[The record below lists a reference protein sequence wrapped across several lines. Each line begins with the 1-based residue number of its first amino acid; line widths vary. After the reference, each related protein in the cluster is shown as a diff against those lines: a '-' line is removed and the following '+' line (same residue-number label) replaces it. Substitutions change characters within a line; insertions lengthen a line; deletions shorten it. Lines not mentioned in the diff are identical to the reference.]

1 MSYVVRRASSSELDH
16 AARVLAAAFDDYPW
30 TRWALPATGYRERL
44 EEVQRLYLGH
54 AADHGTVLVDD
65 GLRAVAALLPPDA
78 PEPAEAVAHR
88 VAELHGQRW
97 ASLAALDLPTLPP
110 DAWVLATV
118 GVDPAHRGAGLGT
131 AVVRAGL
138 TVADEAGAPVGL
150 ETSDER
156 NVRLYERLGFATVAV
171 TQVPDGPVVHT
182 MIRA

>member
-1 MSYVVRRASSSELDH
+1 MPYVVRRASSSDLDR
-16 AARVLAAAFDDYPW
+16 AARVLAAAFDAYPW
-30 TRWALPATGYRERL
+30 TRWALPAEGYRERL

-54 AADHGTVLVDD
+54 AAEHGAVLVDD
-65 GLRAVAALLPPDA
+65 GVRAVAAFLPPDA
-78 PEPAEAVAHR
+78 PDLAEAVGRR

-97 ASLAALDLPTLPP
+97 ASLVALELPALPP
-110 DAWVLATV
+110 QAWVLATV

-138 TVADEAGAPVGL
+138 KVADEAGAPVGL

-171 TQVPDGPVVHT
+171 TQVPDGPAVHT
-182 MIRA
+182 MVRG